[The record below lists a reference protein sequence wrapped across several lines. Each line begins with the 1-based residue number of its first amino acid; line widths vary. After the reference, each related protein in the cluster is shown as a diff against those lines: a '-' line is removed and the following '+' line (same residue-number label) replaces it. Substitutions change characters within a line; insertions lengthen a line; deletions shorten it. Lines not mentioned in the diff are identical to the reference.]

1 MNGANFEIPEN
12 KKMMRWKCAREL
24 YSYIEHK
31 KYNRTIKMWLFIGV
45 ASAISPFNCRLYARS
60 DFMLSRLFHLL
71 RSGRSLLTHSHH
83 FFLLLRSSIFILGL
97 FGWISVC
104 AFKIQAIC
112 NVGDDFDNRRAS
124 DVNCTKH
131 TTAFMH
137 LRPF

>member
-1 MNGANFEIPEN
+1 MPLPQNSFNQKKIENEQIIIQHTYSERTNKRVHRMNGANFEIPEN

-97 FGWISVC
+97 FWL
-104 AFKIQAIC
+104 
-112 NVGDDFDNRRAS
+112 DFS
-124 DVNCTKH
+124 MCI
-131 TTAFMH
+131 
-137 LRPF
+137 